1 MEEVDRNPKSGERPN
16 VGIVIPT
23 LGTRPE
29 FLAESI
35 ASVRDV
41 GAVFIVLVRPTDAL
55 IDASAL
61 QLVDHVVDDP
71 GQGLSSAINEGL
83 RSMPEP
89 VEFMTWLGDDDRLVA
104 PGFCLAVEELGNST
118 ASGVFGQC
126 RYIDEDGSVIWLNKS
141 GRWSVPLMSFGPQ
154 LVPQPGSLVRR
165 SVFEEVG
172 LLDTQLNWAFD
183 LDLFLK
189 IRRIGG
195 GLAYVAHPVSD
206 FRWHSGSLSVGGRRG
221 SVLEASQVR
230 QRHLPRVLRAVSK
243 VWEPCLRFLILRA
256 GSSMNRRLGAS
267 S

>member
-1 MEEVDRNPKSGERPN
+1 MEYVDRDAKGGVQST

-35 ASVRDV
+35 ASVRNV
-41 GAVFIVLVRPTDAL
+41 GAVCIVLVRPTDAL

-61 QLVDHVVDDP
+61 ELVDLVVNDP

-83 RSMPEP
+83 RSMPET

-104 PGFCLAVEELGNST
+104 PGFGLAVEMLENSA

-126 RYIDEDGSVIWLNKS
+126 RYIDENGSVIWLNKS
-141 GRWSVPLMSFGPQ
+141 GRWSVPLMLFGPQ

-172 LLDTQLNWAFD
+172 LLDTRLSWAFD

-189 IRRIGG
+189 IRRVGG
-195 GLAYVAHPVSD
+195 GLSYVAHPVSE

-230 QRHLPRVLRAVSK
+230 QRHLPRVLRLASK
-243 VWEPCLRFLILRA
+243 IWEPCLRFLILRA
-256 GSSMNRRLGAS
+256 GSTMNRRLS
-267 S
+267 R